1 MRCCTKASAAGAVPA
16 EGGGVRGRCVREASR
31 RRGEREVRSGASR
44 RGRGAGRE
52 VGAGGRGAVASPLAD
67 VGERV

>member
-16 EGGGVRGRCVREASR
+16 EGGGVRGRCVREARR
-31 RRGEREVRSGASR
+31 RRGEREVRPGASR
-44 RGRGAGRE
+44 EGSGRR
-52 VGAGGRGAVASPLAD
+52 VDAGGRGDVASPLAD